1 MTDDI
6 KRTVKGVARRLPG
19 DVFKILVML
28 LFAFPFYWMIVSS
41 FKTYGEAIQTP
52 PTLWPQNFTLENF
65 VRIAESEVNI
75 KQYAINSIV
84 ITASIIVMQ
93 LAVMI
98 PAAYAFAKREF
109 PLRGFFFGFVL
120 IAFMIPGQI
129 TYISTYLMMARAKLI
144 PSLWPQILP
153 FGANAFG
160 IFMLRQAFK
169 QIPEEIVESARL
181 DNASDVQIM
190 LQIMLPMSKSA
201 MVTIAMFSF
210 ISHWNEYFWPLV
222 MTNNEK
228 FRPLTMYVQKM
239 RDVEFGIQWNS
250 IMASNMI
257 LVVPVVIIFLFASK
271 KIIESFAYRGVK

>member
-19 DVFKILVML
+19 DAFKILVML

-52 PTLWPQNFTLENF
+52 PTLWPQNFTLDNF

>member
-52 PTLWPQNFTLENF
+52 PTLWPQNFTLDNF

>member
-190 LQIMLPMSKSA
+190 MQIMLPMSKSA

>member
-1 MTDDI
+1 MNENQM
-6 KRTVKGVARRLPG
+6 RTARGILRRLPG
-19 DVFKILVML
+19 DVFKVLVML

-41 FKTYGEAIQTP
+41 FKNYNEAIQTP
-52 PTLWPQNFTLENF
+52 PTLWPQVFTLDNF
-65 VRIAESEVNI
+65 VQIAQSEI
-75 KQYAINSIV
+75 DIRQYAINSV
-84 ITASIIVMQ
+84 VVTLSIIVIQ
-93 LAVMI
+93 LLVMV
-98 PAAYAFAKREF
+98 PAAYAFAKRDF
-109 PLRGFFFGFVL
+109 PLKGVLFGFVL

-144 PSLWPQILP
+144 SSLWPQILP

-190 LQIMLPMSKSA
+190 LSIMLPMSKSA

-257 LVVPVVIIFLFASK
+257 LVVPVVAIFLFASK

>member
-19 DVFKILVML
+19 DAFKILVML

-52 PTLWPQNFTLENF
+52 PTLWPQNFTLDNF

-181 DNASDVQIM
+181 DNASDVQIV

>member
-1 MTDDI
+1 MTI
-6 KRTVKGVARRLPG
+6 EITRRGIMGIFAATTIAAAPVA
-19 DVFKILVML
+19 
-28 LFAFPFYWMIVSS
+28 
-41 FKTYGEAIQTP
+41 
-52 PTLWPQNFTLENF
+52 
-65 VRIAESEVNI
+65 
-75 KQYAINSIV
+75 
-84 ITASIIVMQ
+84 
-93 LAVMI
+93 
-98 PAAYAFAKREF
+98 
-109 PLRGFFFGFVL
+109 
-120 IAFMIPGQI
+120 
-129 TYISTYLMMARAKLI
+129 
-144 PSLWPQILP
+144 
-153 FGANAFG
+153 ANAFG

-210 ISHWNEYFWPLV
+210 ISHWDEYFWPLV